1 MSNIET
7 FQPLLELS
15 AAISECNKELQGKLG
30 WKRKSKL
37 KKVVQNMDQ
46 ELSEQSKEL
55 INKTVDSWDS
65 DQSLSAFLTFR
76 VIKLFSAAVILGSF
90 ASGCTSV
97 TVKPLAASYNVRR
110 ICIRENPKVIIEDFV
125 PVIADGLRR
134 HSIESEFIASTM
146 DKARLQNK
154 DIGKPDQYYME
165 LTPVPDACDFNLT
178 YTARRSWDLG
188 TYLSTADISISD
200 KKSVIA
206 NANYHLIGKGGLS
219 LFKWQG
225 VKTKIDPV
233 MDELL
238 IFYKK

>member
-1 MSNIET
+1 MVIRH
-7 FQPLLELS
+7 PH
-15 AAISECNKELQGKLG
+15 CNENRYVDFHL
-30 WKRKSKL
+30 
-37 KKVVQNMDQ
+37 DQ
-46 ELSEQSKEL
+46 TL
-55 INKTVDSWDS
+55 
-65 DQSLSAFLTFR
+65 R
-76 VIKLFSAAVILGSF
+76 VIKLLAAAIVGLLT
-90 ASGCTSV
+90 SGCTSV
-97 TVKPLAASYNVRR
+97 TVKPIDASYNVKS
-110 ICIRENPKVIIEDFV
+110 ICIRENPKVTVKDFV

-134 HSIESEFIASTM
+134 HNIESKFIATTL
-146 DKARLQNK
+146 DKHRLQGEN
-154 DIGKPDQYYME
+154 IGKPDQYYME
-165 LTPVPDACDFNLT
+165 LTPVPDTCDFNLT